1 MCGPF
6 CLNQDLLITVVMEKK
21 IQPKKRLLTSF
32 DKCLVTVSNI
42 DSNRSQTIIWGHFI
56 FVGCWKLFKIIWPG
70 HLSGTPYWIQ
80 YISNSVGN
88 SQVSKTLESKIC
100 ATKCVFH
107 LICNFWSSLGL
118 RQHSRSTYC
127 QDRTSPFWVTALLR
141 RHSPTSCRWIVGWT
155 ARGSLGYTC
164 F

>member
-1 MCGPF
+1 
-6 CLNQDLLITVVMEKK
+6 MEKK

-42 DSNRSQTIIWGHFI
+42 DSNRSQTIIWGRFI

-70 HLSGTPYWIQ
+70 HLSGTSYWIQ
-80 YISNSVGN
+80 YISNLVGN
-88 SQVSKTLESKIC
+88 SQVSKTLESKIF
-100 ATKCVFH
+100 ATKCIFH

-118 RQHSRSTYC
+118 RQHSGSTYC
-127 QDRTSPFWVTALLR
+127 RDRQDLTFLGHCFAKETLPNVLDCGVKIQRLPGLHMFLILSSIPDLKLV
-141 RHSPTSCRWIVGWT
+141 PT
-155 ARGSLGYTC
+155 